1 MKRLLILT
9 VTAILFVPLIDIG
22 AQERGSGTYRTC
34 TWSLYGEAGA
44 TMSHGIGIS
53 NVNAAPWT
61 SVSPE
66 IGAGVSF
73 NIRPWIRLGLNYDFS
88 KYARELRFN
97 KLQPLDTPAGDGTID
112 TDGTHT
118 GDLSGDFSGEII
130 PDIDGTPA
138 GDRLLL
144 EKTGGLAYTKMWTHY
159 HATDLTLEFNVMEI
173 WKNRTDKRFNLYAG
187 AGFGW
192 LFAKG
197 NTYNIAMGNE
207 RWKEKYKETTDIWLK
222 AENTRHNYNSGYV
235 PMLVSA
241 EFDVTP
247 IVTLGLQGN
256 YKRLLKCDNAP
267 KGIGTVSMVVR
278 LNLLGG
284 KSGYKSKA
292 SRLRESENALAAMR
306 DMNEVLKDECEDSM
320 SDLKDELAESQHE
333 IEKLKS
339 QLEGLKKENE
349 ELKTQVEEKPEMSR
363 DTIGNICV
371 MFDFDSYKLRP
382 QAKAE
387 LNDFANRLK
396 SMEGYDLVVIGE
408 ASAIGDSGYNQRL
421 SERRIGSV
429 INYLGKK
436 GIDCSSAYRQALGD
450 SRNDKSESAQRATIL
465 VISNE

>member
-1 MKRLLILT
+1 ML
-9 VTAILFVPLIDIG
+9 LFVPIIDIG

-88 KYARELRFN
+88 KYARELRFD
-97 KLQPLDTPAGDGTID
+97 KLQPLGDSAGDGAID
-112 TDGTHT
+112 IDGN
-118 GDLSGDFSGEII
+118 LSGDIV
-130 PDIDGTPA
+130 PDIDGKPA

-144 EKTGGLAYTKMWTHY
+144 EKTGGLAYTKMWTQY
-159 HATDLTLEFNVMEI
+159 HAADLTLEFNVMEI

-192 LFAKG
+192 LFARG

-222 AENTRHNYNSGYV
+222 AENTRHNYNTGYV

-241 EFDVTP
+241 EFDVSP

-284 KSGYKSKA
+284 KSGYKSK
-292 SRLRESENALAAMR
+292 SSKLRESENALAAMR
-306 DMNEVLKDECEDSM
+306 DMNEAVKEDCEDSVH
-320 SDLKDELAESQHE
+320 SLKDDLADSENE
-333 IEKLKS
+333 VARLKS
-339 QLEGLKKENE
+339 ELEDLKKENE
-349 ELKTQVEEKPEMSR
+349 ALKSQAEEKPKMSR
-363 DTIGNICV
+363 DTLGNICV
-371 MFDFDSYKLRP
+371 MFDFDSSKLRK
-382 QAKAE
+382 QAKTE
-387 LNDFANRLK
+387 LDDFAKRIR
-396 SMEGYDLVVIGE
+396 STEGYELFVTGE
-408 ASAIGDSGYNQRL
+408 ASASGDSRYNLKL
-421 SERRIGSV
+421 SELRIDSV
-429 INYLGKK
+429 ISHLSKK
-436 GIDCSSAYRQALGD
+436 GIDCSRAYRQPLGD
-450 SRNDKSESAQRATIL
+450 IGKDSSKSAQRVTIL
-465 VISNE
+465 IVSD

>member
-1 MKRLLILT
+1 MNRLLILT
-9 VTAILFVPLIDIG
+9 VIALLFVPLIDIG

-88 KYARELRFN
+88 KYARELRFD
-97 KLQPLDTPAGDGTID
+97 KLQPLGDSAGDGTID
-112 TDGTHT
+112 IDGN
-118 GDLSGDFSGEII
+118 LSGDIV
-130 PDIDGTPA
+130 PDIDGKPA

-144 EKTGGLAYTKMWTHY
+144 EKTGGLAYTKMWTQY
-159 HATDLTLEFNVMEI
+159 HAADLTLEFNVMEI

-192 LFAKG
+192 LFARG

-222 AENTRHNYNSGYV
+222 AENTRHNYNTGYV

-241 EFDVTP
+241 EFDVSP

-284 KSGYKSKA
+284 KSGYKSK
-292 SRLRESENALAAMR
+292 SHILRESQIALAAMR
-306 DMNEVLKDECEDSM
+306 DMNEAVKEDCEDSVH
-320 SDLKDELAESQHE
+320 SLKDDLADSENEVARLKSELEDLKRENDA
-333 IEKLKS
+333 LKS
-339 QLEGLKKENE
+339 QA
-349 ELKTQVEEKPEMSR
+349 EEKPKMSR
-363 DTIGNICV
+363 DTLGSICV
-371 MFDFDSYKLRP
+371 MFDFDSSKLRK
-382 QAKAE
+382 QAKTE
-387 LNDFANRLK
+387 LDDFAKRIK
-396 SMEGYDLVVIGE
+396 STEGYELFVTGE
-408 ASAIGDSGYNQRL
+408 ASASGDSRYNLKL
-421 SERRIGSV
+421 SELRIDSV
-429 INYLGKK
+429 IRHLSKK
-436 GIDCSSAYRQALGD
+436 GIDCSRAYRQPLGD
-450 SRNDKSESAQRATIL
+450 TGKDSSKSAQRVTIL
-465 VISNE
+465 IVSD

>member
-1 MKRLLILT
+1 MKRLLTL
-9 VTAILFVPLIDIG
+9 TAILFVSLIDIG

-88 KYARELRFN
+88 KYARELRFD
-97 KLQPLDTPAGDGTID
+97 KLQPFGD
-112 TDGTHT
+112 
-118 GDLSGDFSGEII
+118 S
-130 PDIDGTPA
+130 A
-138 GDRLLL
+138 RDRLLL
-144 EKTGGLAYTKMWTHY
+144 EKTGGLAYTKMWTQY

-192 LFAKG
+192 LFARG

-207 RWKEKYKETTDIWLK
+207 RWKEKYKETTNIWLK
-222 AENTRHNYNSGYV
+222 AENTRHNYNTGYV

-241 EFDVTP
+241 EFDVSP

-284 KSGYKSKA
+284 KSGYKSK
-292 SRLRESENALAAMR
+292 SHILRESQNALAAMT
-306 DMNEVLKDECEDSM
+306 DMNEAVKEDYEDSVHSLKDDLADS
-320 SDLKDELAESQHE
+320 ENEVAR
-333 IEKLKS
+333 LKS
-339 QLEGLKKENE
+339 ELEDLKKENE
-349 ELKTQVEEKPEMSR
+349 ALKSQAEEKPKMSR
-363 DTIGNICV
+363 DTLGNICV
-371 MFDFDSYKLRP
+371 MFDFDSSKLRK
-382 QAKAE
+382 QAKTE
-387 LNDFANRLK
+387 LDDFAKRIK
-396 SMEGYDLVVIGE
+396 STEGYELFVTGE
-408 ASAIGDSGYNQRL
+408 ASAGGDSRYNLKL
-421 SERRIGSV
+421 SELRIDSV
-429 INYLGKK
+429 ISHLSKK
-436 GIDCSSAYRQALGD
+436 GIDCSRAYRQPLGD
-450 SRNDKSESAQRATIL
+450 TGKDSSKSAQRVTIL
-465 VISNE
+465 IVSD

>member
-1 MKRLLILT
+1 M
-9 VTAILFVPLIDIG
+9 PLIDIG

-73 NIRPWIRLGLNYDFS
+73 NLRPWIRLGLNYDFS

-118 GDLSGDFSGEII
+118 GDLSGEII

-138 GDRLLL
+138 WDRLLL

-222 AENTRHNYNSGYV
+222 AENTRHNYNTGYV

-241 EFDVTP
+241 EFDVSP

-306 DMNEVLKDECEDSM
+306 DMNVVLKDECEDSM

-349 ELKTQVEEKPEMSR
+349 ELKTQVEEKPKH
-363 DTIGNICV
+363 DTLDTGCA

>member
-1 MKRLLILT
+1 MNRLLTLT
-9 VTAILFVPLIDIG
+9 VIVLLFVPIIDIG

-66 IGAGVSF
+66 TGAGVSF

-88 KYARELRFN
+88 KYARELRFD
-97 KLQPLDTPAGDGTID
+97 KLQPLGDFAGDGTID
-112 TDGTHT
+112 IDGN
-118 GDLSGDFSGEII
+118 LSGDIL
-130 PDIDGTPA
+130 PDLGGKPA

-144 EKTGGLAYTKMWTHY
+144 EKTGGLAYTKMWTQY
-159 HATDLTLEFNVMEI
+159 HAADLTLEFNVMEI

-192 LFAKG
+192 LFARG

-207 RWKEKYKETTDIWLK
+207 RWKEKYKETTNIWLK
-222 AENTRHNYNSGYV
+222 AENTRHNYNTGYV

-241 EFDVTP
+241 EFDVSP

-284 KSGYKSKA
+284 KSGYKSK
-292 SRLRESENALAAMR
+292 SHILRESQNALAAMT
-306 DMNEVLKDECEDSM
+306 DMNEAVKEDCEDSVH
-320 SDLKDELAESQHE
+320 SLKDDLADSENE
-333 IEKLKS
+333 VARLKS
-339 QLEGLKKENE
+339 ELEDLKKENE
-349 ELKTQVEEKPEMSR
+349 ALKSQAEDKPEMSR

-371 MFDFDSYKLRP
+371 MFDFDSSKLRQ
-382 QAKAE
+382 QAKTE
-387 LNDFANRLK
+387 LDDFAKRIK
-396 SMEGYDLVVIGE
+396 STEGYELFVTGE
-408 ASAIGDSGYNQRL
+408 ASARGDGRYNLKL
-421 SERRIGSV
+421 SELRIDSV
-429 INYLGKK
+429 ISYLSKK
-436 GIDCSSAYRQALGD
+436 GIDCSRAYRQPLGD
-450 SRNDKSESAQRATIL
+450 TGKDSSKSAQRVTIL
-465 VISNE
+465 IVSE

>member
-1 MKRLLILT
+1 MKKLIVAVIAL
-9 VTAILFVPLIDIG
+9 LFVPIIGIG

-73 NIRPWIRLGLNYDFS
+73 NIRPWVRLGLNYDFS

-97 KLQPLDTPAGDGTID
+97 KLQPFGD
-112 TDGTHT
+112 
-118 GDLSGDFSGEII
+118 S
-130 PDIDGTPA
+130 A

-144 EKTGGLAYTKMWTHY
+144 EKTGGLAYTKMWTQY

-173 WKNRTDKRFNLYAG
+173 WKNRADKRFNLYAG

-192 LFAKG
+192 LFARG

-207 RWKEKYKETTDIWLK
+207 RWKEKYKETTNIWLK
-222 AENTRHNYNSGYV
+222 AENTRHNYNTGYV

-241 EFDVTP
+241 EFDVSP

-284 KSGYKSKA
+284 KSGYKSK
-292 SRLRESENALAAMR
+292 SHMLRESQNALAAMT
-306 DMNEVLKDECEDSM
+306 DMNEAVKEDCEDSVH
-320 SDLKDELAESQHE
+320 SLKDDLADSENE
-333 IEKLKS
+333 VARLKS
-339 QLEGLKKENE
+339 ELEDLKKENE
-349 ELKTQVEEKPEMSR
+349 ALKSQSEEKPKMSR
-363 DTIGNICV
+363 DTLGNICV
-371 MFDFDSYKLRP
+371 MFDFDSSKLRK
-382 QAKAE
+382 QAKTE
-387 LNDFANRLK
+387 LDDFAKRIK
-396 SMEGYDLVVIGE
+396 STQGYELFVTGE
-408 ASAIGDSGYNQRL
+408 ASASGDSRYNLKL
-421 SERRIGSV
+421 SELRIDSV
-429 INYLGKK
+429 IRHLSKK
-436 GIDCSSAYRQALGD
+436 GIDCSRAYRQPLGD
-450 SRNDKSESAQRATIL
+450 TGKDSSKSAQRVKIL
-465 VISNE
+465 IVSD

>member
-1 MKRLLILT
+1 M
-9 VTAILFVPLIDIG
+9 PLIDIG

-97 KLQPLDTPAGDGTID
+97 KLQPLDTPAGNGTID
-112 TDGTHT
+112 TDGAHT

-222 AENTRHNYNSGYV
+222 AENTHHNYNTGYV

-241 EFDVTP
+241 EFDVSP

-292 SRLRESENALAAMR
+292 SRLRESENALASMR

-339 QLEGLKKENE
+339 ELEGLKKENE
-349 ELKTQVEEKPEMSR
+349 ELKTQVEEKPKH
-363 DTIGNICV
+363 DTLDTGCA

>member
-1 MKRLLILT
+1 M
-9 VTAILFVPLIDIG
+9 PLIDIG
-22 AQERGSGTYRTC
+22 AQERGIGTYRTC

-97 KLQPLDTPAGDGTID
+97 KLQPLDTPAGDGIID

-118 GDLSGDFSGEII
+118 GDLSGEII

-192 LFAKG
+192 LFARG
-197 NTYNIAMGNE
+197 NTYNIDMGNE
-207 RWKEKYKETTDIWLK
+207 RWKEKYKGTTDIWLK
-222 AENTRHNYNSGYV
+222 AENTRHNYNTGYV

-241 EFDVTP
+241 EFDVSP

-284 KSGYKSKA
+284 KSGYKSK
-292 SRLRESENALAAMR
+292 SRRLRESENALAAMR
-306 DMNEVLKDECEDSM
+306 DMNEMLKDECEDSM

-349 ELKTQVEEKPEMSR
+349 ELKTQVEEKPKH
-363 DTIGNICV
+363 DTLDTGCA

-465 VISNE
+465 VVSDM

>member
-9 VTAILFVPLIDIG
+9 LTAILFVPIIDIG

-88 KYARELRFN
+88 KYARELRFD
-97 KLQPLDTPAGDGTID
+97 K
-112 TDGTHT
+112 
-118 GDLSGDFSGEII
+118 
-130 PDIDGTPA
+130 
-138 GDRLLL
+138 LLL
-144 EKTGGLAYTKMWTHY
+144 EKTGGLAYTKMWTQY
-159 HATDLTLEFNVMEI
+159 HAADLTLEFNVMEI

-192 LFAKG
+192 LFARG

-222 AENTRHNYNSGYV
+222 AENTRHNYNTGYV

-241 EFDVTP
+241 EFDVSP

-284 KSGYKSKA
+284 KSGYKSK
-292 SRLRESENALAAMR
+292 SGKLRESENALAAMR
-306 DMNEVLKDECEDSM
+306 DMNEAVKEDCEDSVH
-320 SDLKDELAESQHE
+320 SLKDDLADSENE
-333 IEKLKS
+333 VARLKS
-339 QLEGLKKENE
+339 ELEDLKKENE
-349 ELKTQVEEKPEMSR
+349 ALKSQVEEKPKMSR
-363 DTIGNICV
+363 DTLGNICV
-371 MFDFDSYKLRP
+371 MFDFDSSKLRK
-382 QAKAE
+382 QAKTE
-387 LNDFANRLK
+387 LDDFAKRIK
-396 SMEGYDLVVIGE
+396 STEGYELFVTGE
-408 ASAIGDSGYNQRL
+408 ASASGDSRYNLKL
-421 SERRIGSV
+421 SELRIDSV
-429 INYLGKK
+429 ISHLSKK
-436 GIDCSSAYRQALGD
+436 GIDCSRAYRQPLGD
-450 SRNDKSESAQRATIL
+450 TGKDSSKSAQRVTIL
-465 VISNE
+465 IVSD

>member
-1 MKRLLILT
+1 MNRLLILT
-9 VTAILFVPLIDIG
+9 VIALLFVPLIDIG

-61 SVSPE
+61 SVYPE

-88 KYARELRFN
+88 KYARELRFD
-97 KLQPLDTPAGDGTID
+97 KLQPLGDSAGDGTID
-112 TDGTHT
+112 IDGN
-118 GDLSGDFSGEII
+118 LSGDIV
-130 PDIDGTPA
+130 PDIDGKPA

-144 EKTGGLAYTKMWTHY
+144 EKTGGLAYTKMWTQY
-159 HATDLTLEFNVMEI
+159 HAADLTLEFNVMEI

-192 LFAKG
+192 LFAGG

-222 AENTRHNYNSGYV
+222 AENTRHNYNTGYV

-241 EFDVTP
+241 EFDVSP

-284 KSGYKSKA
+284 KSGYKSK
-292 SRLRESENALAAMR
+292 SGKLRESENALAAMR
-306 DMNEVLKDECEDSM
+306 DMNEAVKEDCEDSVH
-320 SDLKDELAESQHE
+320 SLKDDLADSENE
-333 IEKLKS
+333 VARLKS
-339 QLEGLKKENE
+339 ELEDLKKENE
-349 ELKTQVEEKPEMSR
+349 ALKSQAEEKPKMSR
-363 DTIGNICV
+363 DTLGNICV
-371 MFDFDSYKLRP
+371 MFDFDSSKLRK
-382 QAKAE
+382 QAKTE
-387 LNDFANRLK
+387 LDDFAKKIK
-396 SMEGYDLVVIGE
+396 STEDYELFVTGE
-408 ASAIGDSGYNQRL
+408 ASASGDSRYNLKL
-421 SERRIGSV
+421 SELRIDSV
-429 INYLGKK
+429 ISHLSKK
-436 GIDCSSAYRQALGD
+436 GIDCSRAYRQPLGD
-450 SRNDKSESAQRATIL
+450 TGKDSSKSAQRVTIL
-465 VISNE
+465 IVSD

>member
-1 MKRLLILT
+1 MTL
-9 VTAILFVPLIDIG
+9 TAILFVPLIDIG

-88 KYARELRFN
+88 KYARELRFD
-97 KLQPLDTPAGDGTID
+97 KLQPFGD
-112 TDGTHT
+112 
-118 GDLSGDFSGEII
+118 S
-130 PDIDGTPA
+130 A

-144 EKTGGLAYTKMWTHY
+144 EKTGGLAYTKMWTQY

-192 LFAKG
+192 LFARG

-207 RWKEKYKETTDIWLK
+207 RWKEKYKETTNIWLK
-222 AENTRHNYNSGYV
+222 AENARHNYNTGYV

-241 EFDVTP
+241 EFDVSP

-284 KSGYKSKA
+284 KSGYKSK
-292 SRLRESENALAAMR
+292 SHILRESQNELAAMT
-306 DMNEVLKDECEDSM
+306 DMNEAVKEDCEDSVH
-320 SDLKDELAESQHE
+320 SLKDDLADSENE
-333 IEKLKS
+333 VARLKS
-339 QLEGLKKENE
+339 ELEDLKKENE
-349 ELKTQVEEKPEMSR
+349 ALKSQSEEKPKMSR
-363 DTIGNICV
+363 DTLGNICV
-371 MFDFDSYKLRP
+371 MFDFDSSKLRK
-382 QAKAE
+382 QAKTE
-387 LNDFANRLK
+387 LDDFAKRIK
-396 SMEGYDLVVIGE
+396 STEGYELFVTGE
-408 ASAIGDSGYNQRL
+408 ASAGGDSGYNLKL
-421 SERRIGSV
+421 SELRIDSV
-429 INYLGKK
+429 ISHLSKK
-436 GIDCSSAYRQALGD
+436 GIDCSRAYRQPLGD
-450 SRNDKSESAQRATIL
+450 TGKDSSKSAQRVTIL
-465 VISNE
+465 IVSD

>member
-1 MKRLLILT
+1 MNRLLTLT
-9 VTAILFVPLIDIG
+9 VTVLLFVPLIDIG
-22 AQERGSGTYRTC
+22 AQERSSGTYRTC

-88 KYARELRFN
+88 KYARELRFD
-97 KLQPLDTPAGDGTID
+97 KFQPLGDSAGDGTID
-112 TDGTHT
+112 IDRN
-118 GDLSGDFSGEII
+118 LSGDVL
-130 PDIDGTPA
+130 PDIDGSVT

-144 EKTGGLAYTKMWTHY
+144 EKTGGLAYTKMWTQY
-159 HATDLTLEFNVMEI
+159 HAADLTLEFNVMEI

-192 LFAKG
+192 LFARG

-207 RWKEKYKETTDIWLK
+207 RWKEKYKETTDIRLK
-222 AENTRHNYNSGYV
+222 AENTRRNYNTGYV

-241 EFDVTP
+241 EFDVSP

-284 KSGYKSKA
+284 KSGYVSKA
-292 SRLRESENALAAMR
+292 SKLRESENALAAMR
-306 DMNEVLKDECEDSM
+306 DMNEAVKEDCEDSVH
-320 SDLKDELAESQHE
+320 SLKDDLADSENE
-333 IEKLKS
+333 VARLKS
-339 QLEGLKKENE
+339 ELEDLKKENE
-349 ELKTQVEEKPEMSR
+349 ALKSQAEEKPKMSR
-363 DTIGNICV
+363 DTLGNICV
-371 MFDFDSYKLRP
+371 MFDFDSSKLRK
-382 QAKAE
+382 QAKTE
-387 LNDFANRLK
+387 LDDFAKRIK
-396 SMEGYDLVVIGE
+396 STEGYELFVTGE
-408 ASAIGDSGYNQRL
+408 ASASGDSRYNLKL
-421 SERRIGSV
+421 SELRIDSV
-429 INYLGKK
+429 ISHLSKK
-436 GIDCSSAYRQALGD
+436 GIDCSRAYRQPLGD
-450 SRNDKSESAQRATIL
+450 TGKDSSKSAQRVTIL
-465 VISNE
+465 IVSD

>member
-1 MKRLLILT
+1 MPI
-9 VTAILFVPLIDIG
+9 IDIG

-88 KYARELRFN
+88 KYARELRFD
-97 KLQPLDTPAGDGTID
+97 KLQPLGDFAGDGTID
-112 TDGTHT
+112 GN
-118 GDLSGDFSGEII
+118 LSGDIL
-130 PDIDGTPA
+130 PDIDGSLT

-144 EKTGGLAYTKMWTHY
+144 EKTGGLAYTKMWTQY

-192 LFAKG
+192 LFARG

-207 RWKEKYKETTDIWLK
+207 RWKEKYKETTNIWLK
-222 AENTRHNYNSGYV
+222 TENTRHNYNTGYV

-241 EFDVTP
+241 EFDVSP

-284 KSGYKSKA
+284 KSGYVSKSGK
-292 SRLRESENALAAMR
+292 LRESENALAAMR
-306 DMNEVLKDECEDSM
+306 DMNEAVKEDCEDSVH
-320 SDLKDELAESQHE
+320 SLKDDLADSENEVSR
-333 IEKLKS
+333 LKS
-339 QLEGLKKENE
+339 ELEDLKKENE
-349 ELKTQVEEKPEMSR
+349 ALKSQSEEKPKMSR
-363 DTIGNICV
+363 DTLGNICV
-371 MFDFDSYKLRP
+371 MFDFDSSKLRK
-382 QAKAE
+382 QAKTE
-387 LNDFANRLK
+387 LDDFARKIK
-396 SMEGYDLVVIGE
+396 STEGYELFVTGE
-408 ASAIGDSGYNQRL
+408 ASASGDSRYNLKL
-421 SERRIGSV
+421 SELRIDSV
-429 INYLGKK
+429 ISHLSKK
-436 GIDCSSAYRQALGD
+436 GIDCSRAYRQPLGD
-450 SRNDKSESAQRATIL
+450 TGKDSSKSAQRVTIL
-465 VISNE
+465 IVSD

>member
-1 MKRLLILT
+1 M
-9 VTAILFVPLIDIG
+9 PLIDIG

-144 EKTGGLAYTKMWTHY
+144 EKTGGLAYTKMWAHY

-207 RWKEKYKETTDIWLK
+207 RWKEKYKETTEIWLK
-222 AENTRHNYNSGYV
+222 AENTRHNYNTGYV

-241 EFDVTP
+241 EFDVNP

-339 QLEGLKKENE
+339 ELEGLKKENE
-349 ELKTQVEEKPEMSR
+349 ELKTQVEEQPKH
-363 DTIGNICV
+363 DTLDTGCA

>member
-1 MKRLLILT
+1 MNRLLTLT
-9 VTAILFVPLIDIG
+9 VIVLLFVPIIDIG

-88 KYARELRFN
+88 KYARELRFD
-97 KLQPLDTPAGDGTID
+97 KLQPLGDFAGDGTID
-112 TDGTHT
+112 IDGN
-118 GDLSGDFSGEII
+118 LSGDVL
-130 PDIDGTPA
+130 PDIDGSVT

-144 EKTGGLAYTKMWTHY
+144 EKTGGLAYTKMWTQY

-173 WKNRTDKRFNLYAG
+173 WKSRTDKRFNLYAG
-187 AGFGW
+187 VGFGW

-222 AENTRHNYNSGYV
+222 AENTRHNYNTGYV

-241 EFDVTP
+241 EFDVSP

-284 KSGYKSKA
+284 KSGYKSK
-292 SRLRESENALAAMR
+292 SHKLRESENALAAMR
-306 DMNEVLKDECEDSM
+306 DMNEVVKEDCEDSVH
-320 SDLKDELAESQHE
+320 SLKDDLADSENE
-333 IEKLKS
+333 VARLKS
-339 QLEGLKKENE
+339 ELEDLKKENDA
-349 ELKTQVEEKPEMSR
+349 LKSKAEEKPKMSR
-363 DTIGNICV
+363 DTLASICV
-371 MFDFDSYKLRP
+371 MFDFDSSKLRQ
-382 QAKAE
+382 QAKTE
-387 LNDFANRLK
+387 LDDFAKNIK
-396 SMEGYDLVVIGE
+396 SMEGYELFVTGE
-408 ASAIGDSGYNQRL
+408 ASASGDSRYNLKL
-421 SERRIGSV
+421 SELRIDSV
-429 INYLGKK
+429 ISHLSKK
-436 GIDCSSAYRQALGD
+436 GIDCSRAYRQPLGD
-450 SRNDKSESAQRATIL
+450 TGKDSSKSAQRVTIL
-465 VISNE
+465 IVSD

>member
-1 MKRLLILT
+1 MNRLLTLT
-9 VTAILFVPLIDIG
+9 VIVLLFVPIIDIG

-88 KYARELRFN
+88 KYARELRFD
-97 KLQPLDTPAGDGTID
+97 KLQPLGDSAGDGTID
-112 TDGTHT
+112 IDGN
-118 GDLSGDFSGEII
+118 LSGDIV
-130 PDIDGTPA
+130 PDIDGKPA

-144 EKTGGLAYTKMWTHY
+144 EKTGGLAYTKMWTQY
-159 HATDLTLEFNVMEI
+159 HAADLTLEFNVMEI
-173 WKNRTDKRFNLYAG
+173 WQNRTDKRFNLYAG

-192 LFAKG
+192 LFARG

-222 AENTRHNYNSGYV
+222 AENTRHNYNAGYV

-241 EFDVTP
+241 EFDVSP

-284 KSGYKSKA
+284 KSGYKSK
-292 SRLRESENALAAMR
+292 SHILRESQNALAAMT
-306 DMNEVLKDECEDSM
+306 DMNEAVKEDCEDSVN
-320 SDLKDELAESQHE
+320 SLKDDLADSENE
-333 IEKLKS
+333 VARLKS
-339 QLEGLKKENE
+339 ELEDLKKENE
-349 ELKTQVEEKPEMSR
+349 ALKSQSEEKPKMSR
-363 DTIGNICV
+363 DTLGNICV
-371 MFDFDSYKLRP
+371 MFDFDSSKLRK
-382 QAKAE
+382 QAKTE
-387 LNDFANRLK
+387 LDDFAKRIK
-396 SMEGYDLVVIGE
+396 STEGYELFVTGE
-408 ASAIGDSGYNQRL
+408 ASASGDSRYNLKL
-421 SERRIGSV
+421 SELRIDSV
-429 INYLGKK
+429 ISHLSKK
-436 GIDCSSAYRQALGD
+436 GIDCSRAYRQPLGD
-450 SRNDKSESAQRATIL
+450 TGKDSSKSAQRVTIL
-465 VISNE
+465 IVSD

>member
-138 GDRLLL
+138 GDRHLL

-241 EFDVTP
+241 EFDVSP

-349 ELKTQVEEKPEMSR
+349 ELKTQVEEKPEVSR

-371 MFDFDSYKLRP
+371 MFDFDSSKLRQ
-382 QAKAE
+382 QAKTE
-387 LNDFANRLK
+387 LDDFAKRIK
-396 SMEGYDLVVIGE
+396 STEGYELFVIGE
-408 ASAIGDSGYNQRL
+408 ASARGDSRYNLKL
-421 SERRIGSV
+421 SELRIDSV
-429 INYLGKK
+429 ISHLSKK
-436 GIDCSSAYRQALGD
+436 GIDCSLAYRQPLGD
-450 SRNDKSESAQRATIL
+450 IGKDSSKLAQRVTIII
-465 VISNE
+465 VSE

>member
-1 MKRLLILT
+1 MKRLLTLT
-9 VTAILFVPLIDIG
+9 LTAILFVPLIDIG

-88 KYARELRFN
+88 KYARELRFD
-97 KLQPLDTPAGDGTID
+97 KLQPFGD
-112 TDGTHT
+112 
-118 GDLSGDFSGEII
+118 S
-130 PDIDGTPA
+130 A

-144 EKTGGLAYTKMWTHY
+144 EKTGGLAYTKMWTQY

-192 LFAKG
+192 LFARG

-207 RWKEKYKETTDIWLK
+207 RWKEKYKETTNIWLK
-222 AENTRHNYNSGYV
+222 AENARHNYNTGYV

-241 EFDVTP
+241 EFDVSP

-284 KSGYKSKA
+284 KSGYKSK
-292 SRLRESENALAAMR
+292 SHILRESQNALAAMT
-306 DMNEVLKDECEDSM
+306 DMNEAVKEDCEDSVN
-320 SDLKDELAESQHE
+320 SLKDDLADSENEVARLESELED
-333 IEKLKS
+333 
-339 QLEGLKKENE
+339 LKKENE
-349 ELKTQVEEKPEMSR
+349 ALKSQSEEKPKMSR
-363 DTIGNICV
+363 DTLGNICV
-371 MFDFDSYKLRP
+371 MFDFDSSKLRK
-382 QAKAE
+382 QAKTE
-387 LNDFANRLK
+387 LDDFAKRIK
-396 SMEGYDLVVIGE
+396 STEGYELFVTGE
-408 ASAIGDSGYNQRL
+408 ASSSGDSRYNLKL
-421 SERRIGSV
+421 SELRIDSV
-429 INYLGKK
+429 ISHLSKK
-436 GIDCSSAYRQALGD
+436 GIDCSRAYRQPLGD
-450 SRNDKSESAQRATIL
+450 TGKYSSKSAQRVTIL
-465 VISNE
+465 IVSD